1 VDYLLK
7 PVEAD
12 RLAETVARVEARAAD
27 RTSEEARPSV
37 SARDAY
43 LDRVADLL
51 ESLEDRAQPAAI
63 PPAAEEADYLRQL
76 SLPGRDRFTV
86 VPVHR
91 LVAAEVQDGLTSLY
105 ILDEGEALTVTRH
118 VVTHPLDALEA
129 RLDPTHYM
137 RVHRSALVNLDHI
150 REMVSWF
157 SGRYKLL
164 LSGGHE
170 VLASRSRSRALR
182 DRLSL

>member
-1 VDYLLK
+1 M
-7 PVEAD
+7 
-12 RLAETVARVEARAAD
+12 
-27 RTSEEARPSV
+27 S
-37 SARDAY
+37 
-43 LDRVADLL
+43 
-51 ESLEDRAQPAAI
+51 
-63 PPAAEEADYLRQL
+63 
-76 SLPGRDRFTV
+76 
-86 VPVHR
+86 
-91 LVAAEVQDGLTSLY
+91 
-105 ILDEGEALTVTRH
+105 RH

-129 RLDPTHYM
+129 RLDPARFM

-170 VLASRSRSRALR
+170 VLASRSRSRTLR